1 MNSLSSFYRRPGSLS
16 RCTTKEVLQIV
27 VRASLMRLCQP
38 ESIFVCVAGNASA
51 LARFFKRTCV
61 TVVCSK
67 AINKLHSLYAMPTNA
82 ILRGILEFVCVAI
95 SIKD

>member
-61 TVVCSK
+61 TVV
-67 AINKLHSLYAMPTNA
+67 NA